1 MRRSMYTIPCGVHR
15 ARRRIRFCRKSD
27 TLRGLR
33 LLTSIVKLDDYL
45 VRELSR
51 GGAREH
57 SYET

>member
-1 MRRSMYTIPCGVHR
+1 MYAIPCGVR
-15 ARRRIRFCRKSD
+15 STRRRIRFCRND
-27 TLRGLR
+27 TLGGLR
-33 LLTSIVKLDDYL
+33 LLMSIVKLDDYL